1 MEPPAGIEP
10 ATPSLPSMVG
20 PFGGQR
26 GTSLRSTEP
35 QVAGRIEDREMG
47 CCEAVCG
54 AAAGKSLARIQVGC
68 PVVAGLRD
76 VHVRGSGNGS
86 KPVELLERVIGP
98 EVGFEPTPSDYESES
113 LRPAGAIASCSGC
126 SRQRG
131 RPLSALLTCR
141 VMAGGMTKRMTSLP
155 SSDRTPGP
163 PTALP
168 EAQGVD
174 CSRSSSGAC
183 GTCHLLAGRSLPPQP
198 PTR

>member
-98 EVGFEPTPSDYESES
+98 EVGFEPTPSDYESKS
-113 LRPAGAIASCSGC
+113 LRPAGAAQTRSGC

-131 RPLSALLTCR
+131 RLLSVLLTCG
-141 VMAGGMTKRMTSLP
+141 VTAGGMTKRMTNPAQGRTAGRASTVRSCVGRSRLP
-155 SSDRTPGP
+155 EVGRPALAAGP
-163 PTALP
+163 RRLGASKPTA
-168 EAQGVD
+168 
-174 CSRSSSGAC
+174 R
-183 GTCHLLAGRSLPPQP
+183 
-198 PTR
+198 